1 MQYVIAES
9 TVTGTALSALSA
21 TPAAATC
28 SPASTTAVAI
38 TVDRTEAAEHSTDT
52 TELTQKPASEYLQ
65 HREQQNGQCQQH
77 DQSQQQ
83 QRPETG
89 PLVLRGRVHYAFATR
104 TAGESDLQGVKN
116 ESSSMRKY
124 MPNANS
130 YLSIHSN
137 YGCSSSSRNDSSDA
151 GSCSILD
158 RISKSSPN
166 DGKTEITSKKGG
178 CVGGT
183 ARGSGDGGSHTGS
196 SSSKGC
202 SDGCND
208 RSKYISNAAI
218 NSGDGGESDKT
229 STVPAS
235 STTGS
240 HSAFVSNEL
249 GRNPRESRSPGN
261 ANTRSSSSN
270 GNSIKGETKGQA
282 DIPTLPTSDIA
293 LLLRDY
299 AAFVQRTERQL
310 KELLKLAQQQ
320 EGSRE
325 GDKPQQRQQKQPSFA
340 YAGSWAESFG
350 DGKVSVQ
357 QQAQRQQKREQQ
369 QLHESGNL
377 RQLITEGAVVC
388 HSLHARLCSLLLNSP
403 ASAAGD
409 ELLLAK
415 LRRDFE
421 QQQQQYSRLLQ
432 LLNAAT
438 DLLHNISVGA
448 PQTKISDCNSS
459 RLRTEAPLADAG
471 RNSTGSLPSGAPARI
486 VWHGSHQGS
495 PCSLPIDLYHF
506 EAHGRRR
513 QTESILW
520 DPEGGQVANPSV
532 SANSCGLQDVE
543 SRVWPHNCAGNL
555 PPLFIGPRDAQRNT
569 ANGFP
574 SDVLCQ
580 PSSLMEVHEDY
591 ETQQIISERKEQ
603 LQQLQH
609 VERCV
614 AVLQDLQLHAAADV
628 ERGSHLLHAAEEEVE
643 AAAEH
648 TAMGVGEL
656 AGAARNK
663 TRWWG
668 VQGGGAAALVGVSVG
683 AVAGGP
689 IGAAV
694 GAIVGAVAGISSGAA
709 LRGRHQERMNTIERS
724 ARRRRAQRAK
734 RFTGCGVP
742 ARNTSTGQSTASGFI
757 APGAPHQALEAHPRL
772 SVGSRRPLAFSG
784 RDPHATVG
792 SSYSLQGR
800 AVVSEGSR
808 SRPGPFVREPAEL
821 YVGQAGMTE
830 RVQEN
835 HSRCR
840 GRRRR
845 PQRTNPLFA
854 TLGTTLGVSG
864 LLPTAHF
871 HPR

>member
-28 SPASTTAVAI
+28 SPASTSAVAT

-65 HREQQNGQCQQH
+65 QRDQQNGHCQQH
-77 DQSQQQ
+77 AQSQQ
-83 QRPETG
+83 RPGTG

-124 MPNANS
+124 MPSAIS
-130 YLSIHSN
+130 CLSIHSN
-137 YGCSSSSRNDSSDA
+137 YGCSSSSRNDGSDA
-151 GSCSILD
+151 GSCSILG

-166 DGKTEITSKKGG
+166 DGNTEITGTNGS
-178 CVGGT
+178 CSGGT
-183 ARGSGDGGSHTGS
+183 ARGIVDGGSHSGS

-202 SDGCND
+202 SDGSND
-208 RSKYISNAAI
+208 RSKCISNAAI
-218 NSGDGGESDKT
+218 NSGDGGEDDKT
-229 STVPAS
+229 STLPAS

-249 GRNPRESRSPGN
+249 GRSPRESRSPGN

-270 GNSIKGETKGQA
+270 GNSMKGETKGNA
-282 DIPTLPTSDIA
+282 DKPTLPTSDIA

-299 AAFVQRTERQL
+299 ATFVQRTERQL
-310 KELLKLAQQQ
+310 KELLKLEQQQ

-325 GDKPQQRQQKQPSFA
+325 GDGPQQRQQKQPSFA

-350 DGKVSVQ
+350 DGRVSVQ

-369 QLHESGNL
+369 LYETGNL

-403 ASAAGD
+403 AGAAGD
-409 ELLLAK
+409 ELLLSK

-421 QQQQQYSRLLQ
+421 QQQQQYSRLLR
-432 LLNAAT
+432 LLNACA
-438 DLLHNISVGA
+438 DLLRKTSVVS
-448 PQTKISDCNSS
+448 PQAKISDCNSNS
-459 RLRTEAPLADAG
+459 LRTGAPLAGAG
-471 RNSTGSLPSGAPARI
+471 RNSAGSLPDGAPARI

-513 QTESILW
+513 QTEGILW
-520 DPEGGQVANPSV
+520 DPEGGQVASPSV
-532 SANSCGLQDVE
+532 GSNSCGVQDVE
-543 SRVWPHNCAGNL
+543 SRVWPHSCAGNL
-555 PPLFIGPRDAQRNT
+555 PPLFIGPRDAQRDT

-574 SDVLCQ
+574 SDVFCQ
-580 PSSLMEVHEDY
+580 RSSLMEVHEDY

-614 AVLQDLQLHAAADV
+614 AVLRDLQLHAAADV

-648 TAMGVGEL
+648 TAVGVGEL

-709 LRGRHQERMNTIERS
+709 LRGRHQERMNAIERS
-724 ARRRRAQRAK
+724 TRRRRAQRAK

-742 ARNTSTGQSTASGFI
+742 ARNTSTGQSTGSGFI
-757 APGAPHQALEAHPRL
+757 TSGAPHQALEAHPRL
-772 SVGSRRPLAFSG
+772 SVGSRRPLALSE
-784 RDPHATVG
+784 RAPHATLG
-792 SSYSLQGR
+792 SSSSLQGR
-800 AVVSEGSR
+800 PVVSEGSR
-808 SRPGPFVREPAEL
+808 SRPGGGPFVSQPAEL
-821 YVGQAGMTE
+821 CVGQAETTE
-830 RVQEN
+830 RVQES

-840 GRRRR
+840 GGRRR

-864 LLPTAHF
+864 LLPIAHF